1 MTWNQADGAGSSR
14 AGSGGTRMRVAKR
27 IKEWIRSN
35 SLVIL
40 SGLVVY
46 DVALESDVWPGGTAV
61 DFFK

>member
-1 MTWNQADGAGSSR
+1 
-14 AGSGGTRMRVAKR
+14 MRVAKR